1 MKTSAD
7 KEVQFYTRAAPSW
20 KTVVHC
26 SSPYIMAE
34 MLYICS
40 PCQHPRAEGGISA
53 CVCVEN
59 TERDGREGEEREQK
73 KREGERKKRRRE
85 GKCHDPKTTEFRHYL
100 T

>member
-53 CVCVEN
+53 CVCRKYRERWEGGRGEG
-59 TERDGREGEEREQK
+59 TEKEGGREEEEK
-73 KREGERKKRRRE
+73 EG
-85 GKCHDPKTTEFRHYL
+85 GKMP
-100 T
+100 

>member
-20 KTVVHC
+20 ERVVHC

-40 PCQHPRAEGGISA
+40 PCQHPRAAGGISVY
-53 CVCVEN
+53 VCRKYR
-59 TERDGREGEEREQK
+59 ERWEGGRRRGNRKRGREKG
-73 KREGERKKRRRE
+73 RRE
-85 GKCHDPKTTEFRHYL
+85 GGRENAMTPKQL
-100 T
+100 NPGII

>member
-59 TERDGREGEEREQK
+59 TERDGREGEGEGTEKEGGREEEEK
-73 KREGERKKRRRE
+73 EG
-85 GKCHDPKTTEFRHYL
+85 GKMP
-100 T
+100 